1 MKGTTTKKTSQEGG
15 FLNFIRPL
23 TAAGLS
29 LMKSKLTLLAKSAF
43 LPLGFNNGNG
53 SNRCSHSKQ
62 NS

>member
-1 MKGTTTKKTSQEGG
+1 MKGTTTKNTSQEGG
-15 FLNFIRPL
+15 FLNFIRLL

-29 LMKSKLTLLAKSAF
+29 LMKSKLTLLAKSVF
-43 LPLGFNNGNG
+43 LPLGFNSRNG